1 MHKSRKSVFLLHR
14 LVCQEVQFPVWLEH
28 FSESR
33 PLKEEN
39 YPTLKFGSQDQA
51 VWFSCRV
58 TRPVLNKS
66 LFCAFWT
73 QVTGCAFWCSHHS
86 WTSDFSGQKWG
97 APGYYVLVHQ
107 MWNVAGCRVAS
118 SRCDHQRGC
127 LLMLDVL
134 IFIIKPHL
142 QSSLWYMEKL
152 LECQSKCL
160 SLQHSHLICLSNGF
174 ITAEICGHSAFCF

>member
-1 MHKSRKSVFLLHR
+1 MARADSAWQMDMKLDFCLEHKLFKSLNSHWVYTFIYLFVQAHAYLCICVCVMHKSRKSVFLLHR

-127 LLMLDVL
+127 
-134 IFIIKPHL
+134 
-142 QSSLWYMEKL
+142 
-152 LECQSKCL
+152 
-160 SLQHSHLICLSNGF
+160 
-174 ITAEICGHSAFCF
+174 